1 MYMLMVLLR
10 NIFQLLRRY
19 YCHKFELWRLA
30 YSCDLNFV
38 RRTLPKI
45 KRISLMKWNIAICV
59 CVLGWLV
66 AW

>member
-10 NIFQLLRRY
+10 NIFQLLKRY

-30 YSCDLNFV
+30 YTCSCDLNFV

-45 KRISLMKWNIAICV
+45 ERI
-59 CVLGWLV
+59 
-66 AW
+66 